1 MAIVGHGID
10 VVDVARFDASLTRTP
25 ELRERLFAPSE
36 RDFPVDSLAAR
47 FAAKEALVKALG
59 GDDEMSWVDI
69 EIPRGDGRPVFR
81 LSGAI
86 AARVER
92 LGLVLHLS
100 LSHDAGMAVASVIA
114 EER

>member
-10 VVDVARFDASLTRTP
+10 VVDIVRFDASLTRTP

-36 RDFPVDSLAAR
+36 RDLPIESLAAR
-47 FAAKEALVKALG
+47 FAAKEALIKALG
-59 GDDEMSWVDI
+59 GNDDVSWVDV
-69 EIPRGDGRPVFR
+69 EIPRGDGRPEFR
-81 LSGAI
+81 LTGAI
-86 AARVER
+86 AARIER

>member
-10 VVDVARFDASLTRTP
+10 VVDIVRFDASITRTP

-36 RDFPVDSLAAR
+36 RELPVESLAAR

-59 GDDEMSWVDI
+59 GSDDVTWVDV
-69 EIPRGDGRPVFR
+69 EILRGEGRPEFR

-86 AARVER
+86 AARIER

-100 LSHDAGMAVASVIA
+100 ISHDAGMAVASVIA

>member
-10 VVDVARFDASLTRTP
+10 VVDIVRFDASLTRTP

-36 RDFPVDSLAAR
+36 RELPVESLAAR

-59 GDDEMSWVDI
+59 GSDDVTWIDV
-69 EIPRGDGRPVFR
+69 EILRGEGRPEFR

-86 AARVER
+86 AARIER

-100 LSHDAGMAVASVIA
+100 ISHDAGMAVASVIA

>member
-10 VVDVARFDASLTRTP
+10 VVDIVRFDASITRTP

-36 RDFPVDSLAAR
+36 RELPVESLAAR

-59 GDDEMSWVDI
+59 GSDDVTWVDV
-69 EIPRGDGRPVFR
+69 EILRGEGRPEFR

-86 AARVER
+86 AARIER

-100 LSHDAGMAVASVIA
+100 MSHDAGMAVASVIA